1 VALSLENQ
9 YAAAEINPHFMQE
22 ELHLDHQTEP
32 FIETQIIIKFPSIIG
47 PYLSKFL
54 APVPD
59 NPHLFYILISKMGN
73 IYFAVYSTE
82 PNSIF
87 WETLIFQHE
96 NFMDDFCCSKTLE
109 N

>member
-32 FIETQIIIKFPSIIG
+32 FIETQIIIKLPSKG
-47 PYLSKFL
+47 SYLRKFL

-59 NPHLFYILISKMGN
+59 NPIS
-73 IYFAVYSTE
+73 ST
-82 PNSIF
+82 F
-87 WETLIFQHE
+87 
-96 NFMDDFCCSKTLE
+96 
-109 N
+109 